1 MWGTGAMAVDN
12 DAEVIMGQS
21 APRTRV
27 TYQRRPRVQLNLDTI
42 LFRGCCAVRLAVTRN
57 RAQ

>member
-1 MWGTGAMAVDN
+1 MAVDN